1 MPTKTLLIFD
11 LDGTLIDSVADLTQ
25 AVNFA
30 LNQQN
35 IAPKTCDDIRQLIG
49 NGAYALCQSVAN
61 DTAYCTEVDDI
72 DIDGLYR
79 DFLAYYANHSCE
91 LSTAFEGVDAGL
103 AQLHK
108 LGYTLA
114 IATNKPTAFL
124 DDILSYFDWKGLF
137 ALVVGG
143 DSLPTKKPDPAPL
156 LHICQTLGFDCSNAI
171 MIGDSKNDILAGQA
185 ANITTYALSY
195 GYNYGVPIQDSHP
208 NQVFDHFSEL
218 VAYLI

>member
-35 IAPKTCDDIRQLIG
+35 IAPTTCDHIRQLIG
-49 NGAYALCQSVAN
+49 NGAYVLCQSVAKKMAHR
-61 DTAYCTEVDDI
+61 TKIVDV
-72 DIDGLYR
+72 DGFYR

-156 LHICQTLGFDCSNAI
+156 LHICQTLGFDQSNAI